1 MIQGLKINFML
12 KYKTFLV
19 IISTVETLYFG
30 LYKTILEGPYD
41 SF

>member
-1 MIQGLKINFML
+1 MIHGLKINFML

-30 LYKTILEGPYD
+30 LDKTILEGPYD
-41 SF
+41 TF

>member
-1 MIQGLKINFML
+1 MTHGIKINFMF

-19 IISTVETLYFG
+19 IISTVETLYIG
-30 LYKTILEGPYD
+30 LYKTILEEPYD

>member
-1 MIQGLKINFML
+1 MTHGLKISFML

-19 IISTVETLYFG
+19 IISTAETLYFG

-41 SF
+41 TF